1 MIIQALVKHYENL
14 LERGEISRPGW
25 GTVKVSFGLNL
36 DIEGNL
42 LNILSL
48 RTPLR
53 KGKKDVLEPQ
63 NIDVPQPVKRTVGIA
78 PNFLCDNSTY
88 VLGIDEKG
96 KPERSKQC
104 FMAFRDL
111 HLQLLR
117 EAQSDAAKSIVC
129 FLNKWDPENVQ
140 EMQGFSEIW
149 EELTGGANILF
160 FYEGQSVTEDEYIR
174 QCWQQYYDTEADGAD
189 GVCMITG
196 KKEQIATLHPVIKGV
211 YGAQAMGTSLI
222 SYNAP
227 AFCSYGKE
235 QGENAAIGKYA
246 AAAYGAAL
254 NHLLSKREHIR
265 SIGDTTVVCWA
276 EGGGP
281 EYQDAA
287 LAALFGISNES
298 EMTEAD
304 LRAIM
309 SAAVNGTYV
318 EWHNTKLEFDRH
330 FYILGVAPNAARLS
344 VRFFWQDTFGNMLRN
359 INMHY
364 ERLEIVKPSYD
375 KREMLSVWSLL
386 QETVN
391 QNSRDKSPSSQMAAD
406 TVKAILE
413 NGQYPASLLN
423 GVMLRIR
430 AEHQVSRGRAAIIKA
445 YFLRYLQG
453 RDDNEIKEVLQVGL
467 NEDTGNV
474 YYNLGRL
481 FAVLENIQEEANPAI
496 NTTIKDKYFNS
507 AAATPAI
514 IFPLLLNL
522 SQKHLRKMNEG
533 GRIRFNKKVGEIMGK
548 IGDGFPTRMTLPQQG
563 SFQLGYYHQL
573 QKRYEKKE
581 DK

>member
-1 MIIQALVKHYENL
+1 MIIQALVKHYEDL

-53 KGKKDVLEPQ
+53 KGKKDVLEPK

-149 EELTGGANILF
+149 KELTGGANILF
-160 FYEGQSVTEDEYIR
+160 FYEGRSVTEDEYIR

-211 YGAQAMGTSLI
+211 YGAQAMGTSLV

-413 NGQYPASLLN
+413 N
-423 GVMLRIR
+423 
-430 AEHQVSRGRAAIIKA
+430 
-445 YFLRYLQG
+445 
-453 RDDNEIKEVLQVGL
+453 VLPP
-467 NEDTGNV
+467 
-474 YYNLGRL
+474 Y
-481 FAVLENIQEEANPAI
+481 
-496 NTTIKDKYFNS
+496 
-507 AAATPAI
+507 
-514 IFPLLLNL
+514 
-522 SQKHLRKMNEG
+522 
-533 GRIRFNKKVGEIMGK
+533 
-548 IGDGFPTRMTLPQQG
+548 
-563 SFQLGYYHQL
+563 
-573 QKRYEKKE
+573 
-581 DK
+581 

>member
-1 MIIQALVKHYENL
+1 MIIQALVKHYEDL

-53 KGKKDVLEPQ
+53 KGKKDVLEPK

-149 EELTGGANILF
+149 KELTGGANILF

-211 YGAQAMGTSLI
+211 YGAQAMGTSLV

>member
-1 MIIQALVKHYENL
+1 MIIQALVKHYEDL

-53 KGKKDVLEPQ
+53 KGKKDVLEPK

-149 EELTGGANILF
+149 KELTGGANILF

>member
-1 MIIQALVKHYENL
+1 MIIQALVKHYEDL

-53 KGKKDVLEPQ
+53 KGKKDVLEPK

-149 EELTGGANILF
+149 KELTGGANILF

-211 YGAQAMGTSLI
+211 YGAQAMGTSLV

-474 YYNLGRL
+474 DYNLGRL